1 MSEEKKHLDPAYFN
15 TDGTFKDGFDGC
27 VRYMQSD
34 KGGGHSEESAKKICG
49 KIAAMKG
56 KDTLVVALCG
66 ISTSAAA
73 VSGLSSSVSAPRDRW
88 LVYVPKGDRKVP
100 QKNPDGSPY
109 ELRVHPTPLSAK
121 RMEGARRKMM
131 SEGGVK
137 PYTDYDH
144 KDEDASGAP
153 LRFAWHDDFGVIG
166 LTRLTAKAVE
176 RTTGEPP
183 EYQSFSPHV
192 PMDPET
198 GEAVGLYANCGG
210 FVNRG
215 LFGAEALLSATARL
229 SASLVAAD
237 PNDVAQISAALDGGE
252 TNTAAQGEKQM
263 KELKAK
269 LCAAWQLD
277 PEKATEAE
285 LIAAFEKQQ
294 AGVTALTAMAA
305 LGNEAVVVLGFD
317 AKQPPKVGELKAKV
331 DGLTKPPANVI
342 ELRAHAS
349 EVADIAV
356 RAGIISPAEKEITI
370 ARLTGSARG
379 DEFKALVAKQPT
391 VPIGT
396 VVNTN
401 TSEGANGLGPQADAW
416 EAPLKELVAKD
427 AELSKIAAADMNKAR
442 SMGLVRLMGEKPELF
457 KTEGK

>member
-1 MSEEKKHLDPAYFN
+1 MSHDELPNPKHLNND
-15 TDGTFKDGFDGC
+15 
-27 VRYMQSD
+27 
-34 KGGGHSEESAKKICG
+34 
-49 KIAAMKG
+49 AAP
-56 KDTLVVALCG
+56 VVALCG
-66 ISTSAAA
+66 IATSASPISDLPSPA
-73 VSGLSSSVSAPRDRW
+73 SSPRDRW
-88 LVYVPKGDRKVP
+88 LVYVPKGDRRVP
-100 QKNPDGSPY
+100 QKNPDGTPY
-109 ELRVHPTPLSAK
+109 ELRVHPSPLSAQ

-131 SEGGVK
+131 AADGVK

-198 GEAVGLYANCGG
+198 GEAAGLYANCGG

-237 PNDVAQISAALDGGE
+237 PNDVARISAALDDGE
-252 TNTAAQGEKQM
+252 PQPPAQTGEQM
-263 KELKAK
+263 KELKAR

-285 LIAAFEKQQ
+285 LIAAFEQHQ
-294 AGVTALTAMAA
+294 TRVAALTAKAA
-305 LGNEAVVVLGFD
+305 PG
-317 AKQPPKVGELKAKV
+317 
-331 DGLTKPPANVI
+331 NVI
-342 ELRAHAS
+342 ALQDYAGA
-349 EVADIAV
+349 VAEIAIK
-356 RAGIISPAEKEITI
+356 AGIISPAEREITV
-370 ARLTGSARG
+370 ARLTGSEREG
-379 DEFKALVAKQPT
+379 EFKALVSRTPT
-391 VPIGT
+391 VPLGM
-396 VVNTN
+396 VVQTA
-401 TSEGANGLGPQADAW
+401 TAQGADGLGPQAEAW
-416 EAPLKELVAKD
+416 EAPLKELIAKD
-427 AELSKIAAADMNKAR
+427 PELMKIAAADVHRAR

-457 KTEGK
+457 RTAVERGA